1 MKKIIVTAILGAMVL
16 AGCAQPDNG
25 KMVQPIQ
32 SDSISENKTSESA
45 SLPSSDDDA
54 QNNTQNNTSDQ
65 SASANSAV
73 QENTSANNAASN
85 NTGSNASSAQNG
97 SEQGNGA
104 QNNGYQNNAAQN
116 SSPSDIVT
124 GVLETDE
131 NNYYSY
137 KAQIEALDIDTDN
150 LEAQYRIG
158 QIDRDTFRTQKQ
170 ELNRQENQL
179 ECYEEWLEESIELNY
194 RANRTLPEGTPD
206 ELLAQK
212 RDLETDD
219 AALEIEEDTLKLQY
233 RNGEI
238 SREDFI
244 SKMTDVIR
252 REDALDR
259 QDEDIEDAL
268 ELMGWDD

>member
-45 SLPSSDDDA
+45 SQPSTDDDT

-65 SASANSAV
+65 NA
-73 QENTSANNAASN
+73 SANNAASN

-97 SEQGNGA
+97 SGQGNGA

-244 SKMTDVIR
+244 SEMTDVIR

-259 QDEDIEDAL
+259 QDEAIEDAL